1 MSDNRNLIIS
11 DYKIMLGKP
20 TIRGTRVTVVS
31 ILKKLSEGTTPEDL
45 LKIYPHLNYEQI
57 LACIE
62 FAADVISN
70 EKIIDVA

>member
-1 MSDNRNLIIS
+1 
-11 DYKIMLGKP
+11 MLGKP